1 MNFKQLILS
10 TAAVSGFLMGVSAL
24 APAPFS
30 LSSVAHAETS
40 VSVNFNI
47 GSFYDRLEPY
57 GNWVSFED
65 QYVFVPQHVARAWRP
80 YTLGHWSYTH
90 RYGWLWVSNERFGWA
105 TYHYGRWGHSR
116 DLGWYWVPGRR
127 WAPAWVAWSHG
138 HNNVAWAPLP
148 PRHGHNIDIDV
159 SISIGDVPDYYWQA
173 VPTSAFLSV
182 NLSDRIIHDRGEV
195 RTIVQQGTP
204 QTVRIENNIVINN
217 VIQVNEIE
225 QATNTK
231 VKVLEEKAVTSPD
244 AAGKIQNNSVAIFN
258 PEVNVDTAAK
268 PKKEVKVEE
277 IVTARKAQGI
287 QPSDVPADE
296 PVAKATAVD
305 KNGKAIAPSPD
316 QSATTPALDKNGK
329 PIPNADQSAG
339 KVEVDSNTDAAAI
352 AKQKKIGTDTS
363 QPAAVATPDAKA
375 PDVKAQG
382 QVDVNKTKDAKPT
395 PAEPLATDAP
405 AADTPVVKSKKDK
418 AVVVPPADTG
428 KATTQVPVEKLEKKK
443 AVAEPVVPQDA
454 QQGVKPKQTDQQP
467 SDQKQ
472 KKQND
477 QGASDQQPVD
487 QNSGDANAA
496 KKPQVDENTPQK
508 PKKKGDQPKD
518 KCDPNTETCPPAQ

>member
-1 MNFKQLILS
+1 MTIKHLILS
-10 TAAVSGFLMGVSAL
+10 TVAASAVLLGVSAF

-57 GNWVSFED
+57 GNWVSYED
-65 QYVFVPQHVARAWRP
+65 QYVFVPQHVARGWRP

-148 PRHGHNIDIDV
+148 PRHGSNVDVDV
-159 SISIGDVPDYYWQA
+159 SINIGDVPDYYWQA
-173 VPTSAFLSV
+173 VPTSAFLSI

-195 RTIVQQGTP
+195 RTIVQQSTP
-204 QTVRIENNIVINN
+204 QTVRIENNIVVNN

-244 AAGKIQNNSVAIFN
+244 AAEKIQNNSVAIFN
-258 PEVNVDTAAK
+258 PEVTVEAAAK

-296 PVAKATAVD
+296 PAANAGTVD
-305 KNGKAIAPSPD
+305 KNGQAVVAPD

-329 PIPNADQSAG
+329 PVTGTDQTTSKVQVDPNAD
-339 KVEVDSNTDAAAI
+339 AAAV
-352 AKQKKIGTDTS
+352 AKQKKSGTETVK
-363 QPAAVATPDAKA
+363 PADPATADAKAHDAKTPEVKA
-375 PDVKAQG
+375 PDVKAPHIKAPDAKAQG
-382 QVDVNKTKDAKPT
+382 KVDVNKTKDAKPKVAEPSATDVPAAET
-395 PAEPLATDAP
+395 PAVE
-405 AADTPVVKSKKDK
+405 SKKDK
-418 AVVVPPADTG
+418 AAVVPPADTG
-428 KATTQVPVEKLEKKK
+428 NATTEVPVEKSK
-443 AVAEPVVPQDA
+443 
-454 QQGVKPKQTDQQP
+454 KPK
-467 SDQKQ
+467 
-472 KKQND
+472 D
-477 QGASDQQPVD
+477 QGASDQQPAD
-487 QNSGDANAA
+487 QNAQDSNAGQ
-496 KKPQVDENTPQK
+496 KPKAEENTAEK
-508 PKKKGDQPKD
+508 PKKKGDQPKV
-518 KCDPNTETCPPAQ
+518 KCDPNTENCSPAQ